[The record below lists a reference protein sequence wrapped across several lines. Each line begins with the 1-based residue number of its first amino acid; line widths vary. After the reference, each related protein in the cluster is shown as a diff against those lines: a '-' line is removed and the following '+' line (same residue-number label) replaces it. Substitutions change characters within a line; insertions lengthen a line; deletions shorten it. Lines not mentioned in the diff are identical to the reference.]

1 MIANAKSFHFPDDG
15 TLIRWA
21 FYCLL
26 AVCAIVLVLDAKQL
40 AEADP
45 IVERVLDNPIPPAVK
60 PTDTKTSD
68 KETLVPYAPN
78 VKSAPKILRQNLQ
91 IKLAGDNQLVLTGAI
106 DIGSAERFA
115 NEIKSITEYIK
126 LVSLNSPGG
135 SVSDALEISN
145 LIRDRGWNTRVD
157 SGALCAS
164 ACPLIF
170 AGGVERIAENGAAI
184 GVHQIFSAGEDT
196 RSIDQA
202 IAGTQSSTATIVRH
216 LEEMG
221 ADPNLWIHA
230 LETPPANLYYFRPEE
245 LEKYKLVHKRDETTS

>member
-1 MIANAKSFHFPDDG
+1 MTVEAKRFSFPDDG
-15 TLIRWA
+15 TLIRGA
-21 FYCLL
+21 FYVML
-26 AVCAIVLVLDAKQL
+26 AICAVVLFLDAKQL

-60 PTDTKTSD
+60 LPEPANPED
-68 KETLVPYAPN
+68 ETLEPYSPN
-78 VKSAPKILRQNLQ
+78 VKSAPKTLRQDLE

-115 NEIKSITEYIK
+115 DEVKSITEY
-126 LVSLNSPGG
+126 VETVVLNSPGG
-135 SVSDALEISN
+135 SVTDALAMSK
-145 LIRDRGWNTRVD
+145 LIRERGWDTHVKT
-157 SGALCAS
+157 GGLCAS
-164 ACPLIF
+164 ACPLVF
-170 AGGVERIAENGAAI
+170 AGGVNRMADNGAAV

-221 ADPNLWIHA
+221 ADPNLWTHA
-230 LETPPANLYYFRPEE
+230 LETPPAHLYYFRPEE
-245 LEKYKLVHKRDETTS
+245 LEKYKLVQQEKEPTS